1 MKKIL
6 VDIDSPQVEDT
17 GLTILNISDTSLKAS
32 HLVWVR
38 KENNPQLNWIG
49 VKKVLVIRPS
59 QIIMEK

>member
-1 MKKIL
+1 M
-6 VDIDSPQVEDT
+6 DSPQVEDT
-17 GLTILNISDTSLKAS
+17 GLTILNVSDTSLKAS

-49 VKKVLVIRPS
+49 VKKVLIIRPS